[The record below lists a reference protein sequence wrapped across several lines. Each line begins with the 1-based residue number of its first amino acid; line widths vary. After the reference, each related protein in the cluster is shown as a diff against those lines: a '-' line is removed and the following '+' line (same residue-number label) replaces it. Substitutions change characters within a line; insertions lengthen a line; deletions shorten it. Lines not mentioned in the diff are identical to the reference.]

1 MTDNYH
7 ALLTPFGHRRTWWV
21 EIHTA
26 LWDDRLSLWQ
36 TDYDRPRLV
45 GIDTCLSVDSPVD
58 EAIEAA
64 ERALELAGWR
74 PTARRGAPDTWAK
87 ADGPKDRRR
96 FVEPMPPGVGP
107 SPFPVAEDGFLRRDG
122 DRWTSHTPQV
132 SRHPSPA
139 YVIAATARRLSVA
152 GCPVV
157 LPQGYTLETLAN
169 IAWWTGSYS
178 SEGVVVS
185 DRQAHELGEIAR
197 VLTEQHADRL
207 EVVSDFGD
215 QVWGVAA
222 VLRALETGRS

>member
-1 MTDNYH
+1 MTDNH
-7 ALLTPFGHRRTWWV
+7 RALLTPFSQRRTWWV

-26 LWDDRLSLWQ
+26 QWNDRLSLWQ

-45 GIDTCLSVDSPVD
+45 GIDTGLPVDRSAD

-74 PTARRGAPDTWAK
+74 PTVRRGAGDAWAQAFGPD
-87 ADGPKDRRR
+87 DRCR
-96 FVEPMPPGVGP
+96 FVEPILHDDGQPH
-107 SPFPVAEDGFLRRDG
+107 FPVAEDGFLRRDG
-122 DRWTSHTPQV
+122 DRWVSHTPQF
-132 SRHPSPA
+132 SRNPSPA
-139 YVIAATARRLSVA
+139 YVTAATAWRLSVT
-152 GCPVV
+152 GHSIT
-157 LPQGYTLETLAN
+157 LPEGYTLETLAN

-178 SEGVVVS
+178 PEGAVVS

-197 VLTEQHADRL
+197 VLNEQHADQL

-222 VLRALETGRS
+222 VLRALETGGS